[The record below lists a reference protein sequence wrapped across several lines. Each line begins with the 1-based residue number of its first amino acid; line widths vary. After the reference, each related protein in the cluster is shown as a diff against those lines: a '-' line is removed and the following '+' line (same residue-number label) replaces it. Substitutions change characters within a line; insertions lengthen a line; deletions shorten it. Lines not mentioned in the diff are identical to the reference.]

1 MDVEKAASI
10 FVGTILLGFTF
21 VTTAGVIVLINNMF
35 ARWWKPVQL
44 ISYPWAENSTYA
56 EPVHAPADPVKP
68 N

>member
-21 VTTAGVIVLINNMF
+21 ITTAGVIVLINNIF
-35 ARWWKPVQL
+35 ARWWKPVHW
-44 ISYPWAENSTYA
+44 ISYTWAAHPAYQ
-56 EPVHAPADPVKP
+56 EPVQPTESTKP